1 MWKITTTIIGVKLF
15 LHFFFKRK
23 IIFTMAKRKRT
34 TSNNLDD
41 IILFDPE
48 QENLDFP
55 SICKFIRQS
64 LNVTQQQMAQKLKI
78 DLSTYTYWEYGKHVP
93 KGWQALNLGLIY
105 LHAKDVAVEKELA
118 NQKNGEPL
126 NSCVEPTL
134 PENQAA

>member
-1 MWKITTTIIGVKLF
+1 MIGVKLF
-15 LHFFFKRK
+15 LQIFPKRK

-34 TSNNLDD
+34 LSNNLDD

-55 SICKFIRQS
+55 SICRFIRQS

-105 LHAKDVAVEKELA
+105 LHAKDVVAEKELA
-118 NQKNGEPL
+118 NQKTDE
-126 NSCVEPTL
+126 NSCLESTA